1 MSRIVACSSQNA
13 AIKECRVCSNA
24 KKIFNIRSSVYDA
37 LVMKPLSINTII
49 KKITSG
55 KRLDA
60 VEGLALFRKA
70 DLLTLG
76 ELANLIRRR
85 LHPKRL
91 VTFIVDRNIN
101 YTNICV
107 NKCKFCAFYREADS
121 PEAYILP
128 KEVIF
133 KKIEET
139 IAQGGTQILMQGG
152 VHPDLGIEYFEDL
165 FQSIKDRFTIQV
177 HALSPSEI
185 SYIARKADL
194 SVSDVLIRLR
204 ASGLDSIPGGGAEIL
219 VDRVRKKV
227 SPNKIRWRQWAD
239 VMIEAH
245 RLAMPTSATM
255 MFGSLET
262 DREIIEHLI
271 RLRDVQDKTGGFT
284 AFIPWTY
291 QPGNTELGGRSAT
304 GVEYLKVLALSRIML
319 DNFKNIQASWVTQG
333 AKIAQVALEFGAN
346 DFGSTMIE
354 ENVVA
359 AAGITFR
366 MTRQEIVH
374 LITDAGYVA
383 AQRDTTYKILR
394 REDLEVTNK
403 HKETPKGKSIIN

>member
-1 MSRIVACSSQNA
+1 MRYDRNTGMRSGL
-13 AIKECRVCSNA
+13 
-24 KKIFNIRSSVYDA
+24 KKIVDRVI
-37 LVMKPLSINTII
+37 
-49 KKITSG
+49 SG
-55 KRLDA
+55 KRIDA
-60 VEGLALFRKA
+60 EAGLVLFKDA

-76 ELANLIRRR
+76 ELANSMRKR
-85 LHPKRL
+85 LHPERL

-107 NKCKFCAFYREADS
+107 NKCRFCAFYREADS
-121 PEAYILP
+121 PEAYLLT
-128 KEVIF
+128 KDEIF
-133 KKIEET
+133 RKIEET
-139 IAQGGTQILMQGG
+139 LDQGGTQILMQGG

-165 FQSIKDRFTIQV
+165 FSSIKSRFSIQI
-177 HALSPSEI
+177 HSLSPAEI
-185 SYIARKADL
+185 SFIAKLADL
-194 SVSDVLIRLR
+194 SIVDTLKRLKT
-204 ASGLDSIPGGGAEIL
+204 SGLDSIPGGGAEIL

-227 SPNKIRWRQWAD
+227 SPNKIRWRQWAE
-239 VMIEAH
+239 VMKTAH
-245 RLAMPTSATM
+245 KLGMPTTATM

-262 DREIIEHLI
+262 QKEIVEHLV
-271 RLRDVQDKTGGFT
+271 RLRDIQDETAGFT

-304 GVEYLKVLALSRIML
+304 AVEYLKTLALSRIML
-319 DNFKNIQASWVTQG
+319 DNFQNIQASWVTQG

-374 LITDAGYVA
+374 LIRDAGYVA
-383 AQRDTTYKILR
+383 AQRDTKYNILK
-394 REDLEVTNK
+394 REDL
-403 HKETPKGKSIIN
+403 KSENEGAARS

>member
-1 MSRIVACSSQNA
+1 
-13 AIKECRVCSNA
+13 
-24 KKIFNIRSSVYDA
+24 
-37 LVMKPLSINTII
+37 MKPKSIKAII
-49 KKITSG
+49 KKVASN
-55 KRLDA
+55 KRIDA
-60 VEGLALFRKA
+60 AEGLTLFRNA

-76 ELANLIRRR
+76 ELANMIRKR
-85 LHPKRL
+85 LHPGKL

-107 NKCKFCAFYREADS
+107 NKCKFCAFYREAES
-121 PEAYILP
+121 PEAYLLP

-133 KKIEET
+133 KKIDET

-165 FQSIKDRFTIQV
+165 FSSIKERYTIQV
-177 HALSPSEI
+177 HSLSPSEI
-185 SYIARKADL
+185 SYIARKANL
-194 SVSDVLIRLR
+194 SISDTLIRLR

-245 RLAMPTSATM
+245 KLGMPTSATM

-262 DREIIEHLI
+262 DREVVEHMI
-271 RLRDVQDKTGGFT
+271 RLRDVQDRTGGFT

-319 DNFKNIQASWVTQG
+319 DNFANVQASWVTQG

-359 AAGITFR
+359 AAGISFR
-366 MTRQEIVH
+366 MSRQEIVH
-374 LITDAGYVA
+374 LIKDAGYAA
-383 AQRDTTYKILR
+383 AQRDTTYNILK
-394 REDLEVTNK
+394 RET
-403 HKETPKGKSIIN
+403 

>member
-1 MSRIVACSSQNA
+1 MNTDIKRIVA
-13 AIKECRVCSNA
+13 KA
-24 KKIFNIRSSVYDA
+24 KI
-37 LVMKPLSINTII
+37 
-49 KKITSG
+49 G
-55 KRLDA
+55 KRIDA
-60 VEGLALFRKA
+60 EAGLVLFKHA

-76 ELANLIRRR
+76 ELANSERKK
-85 LHPKRL
+85 LHPERL

-121 PEAYILP
+121 PEAYLLS
-128 KEVIF
+128 KEEIF
-133 KKIEET
+133 RKIEET
-139 IAQGGTQILMQGG
+139 LAQGGTQILMQGG
-152 VHPDLGIEYFEDL
+152 VHPDLGMAYFEDL
-165 FQSIKDRFTIQV
+165 FTAIKSRFTIQI
-177 HALSPSEI
+177 HSLSPAEISFIAKRAALSIMDTLE
-185 SYIARKADL
+185 
-194 SVSDVLIRLR
+194 RLK

-239 VMIEAH
+239 VMKTAH
-245 RLAMPTSATM
+245 RLGMPTTATM

-262 DREIIEHLI
+262 QKEIVEHLV
-271 RLRDVQDKTGGFT
+271 RLRDIQDETRGFT

-304 GVEYLKVLALSRIML
+304 AVEYLKTLALSRIML
-319 DNFKNIQASWVTQG
+319 DNFQNIQASWVTQG

-374 LITDAGYVA
+374 LIRDAGYVA
-383 AQRDTTYKILR
+383 AQRDTRYNILK
-394 REDLEVTNK
+394 REDL
-403 HKETPKGKSIIN
+403 KSENESAEES

>member
-1 MSRIVACSSQNA
+1 MNTDL
-13 AIKECRVCSNA
+13 KKTMA
-24 KKIFNIRSSVYDA
+24 KA
-37 LVMKPLSINTII
+37 LQS
-49 KKITSG
+49 
-55 KRLDA
+55 KRLNAD
-60 VEGLALFRKA
+60 EGLVLFRQA
-70 DLLTLG
+70 DLLTMG
-76 ELANLIRRR
+76 ELANNVRKR

-107 NKCKFCAFYREADS
+107 NKCKFCAFYREAES
-121 PEAYILP
+121 PDAYILS
-128 KEVIF
+128 KDEIF

-152 VHPDLGIEYFEDL
+152 VHPDLGIDYFEDL
-165 FQSIKDRFTIQV
+165 FRSIKSRYTIQI
-177 HALSPSEI
+177 HSLSPSEI
-185 SYIARKADL
+185 SYVAKKADL
-194 SVSDVLIRLR
+194 SIKDAITRLKT
-204 ASGLDSIPGGGAEIL
+204 AGLDSIPGGGAEIL

-239 VMIEAH
+239 VMKEAQK
-245 RLAMPTSATM
+245 LGMPTTATM

-262 DREIIEHLI
+262 DKEIIEHLV
-271 RLRDVQDKTGGFT
+271 RLRDIQQETKGFT

-304 GVEYLKVLALSRIML
+304 AVEYLKVLALSRIML
-319 DNFKNIQASWVTQG
+319 DNFQNIQASWVTQG

-366 MTRQEIVH
+366 MTKQEIVS
-374 LITDAGYVA
+374 IIKDAGYTPF
-383 AQRDTTYKILR
+383 QRDTRYNIL
-394 REDLEVTNK
+394 K
-403 HKETPKGKSIIN
+403 KEG

>member
-1 MSRIVACSSQNA
+1 
-13 AIKECRVCSNA
+13 
-24 KKIFNIRSSVYDA
+24 
-37 LVMKPLSINTII
+37 MKNDKLIS
-49 KKITSG
+49 KITVG
-55 KRLDA
+55 KRLTA
-60 VEGLALFRKA
+60 EEGLAIFKHA

-76 ELANLIRRR
+76 ELANGITKR
-85 LHPKRL
+85 LHPERL
-91 VTFIVDRNIN
+91 VTFVVDRNIN

-121 PEAYILP
+121 PDAYVLP
-128 KEVIF
+128 KDEIF

-152 VHPDLGIEYFEDL
+152 VHPDLGIDYFEDL
-165 FQSIKDRFTIQV
+165 FRAIKSRYTIQIHSLSPAEISFIAKKDALSIKD
-177 HALSPSEI
+177 ALS
-185 SYIARKADL
+185 
-194 SVSDVLIRLR
+194 RLKE
-204 ASGLDSIPGGGAEIL
+204 AGLDSIPGGGAEIL

-239 VMIEAH
+239 VMKEAQK
-245 RLAMPTSATM
+245 LGMPTTATM

-262 DREIIEHLI
+262 DKEIIEHLVRI
-271 RLRDVQDKTGGFT
+271 RAIQEETGGFT

-304 GVEYLKVLALSRIML
+304 AVEYLKVLALSRILL
-319 DNFKNIQASWVTQG
+319 DNFQNIQASWVTQG

-366 MTRQEIVH
+366 MTKQEIVS
-374 LITDAGYVA
+374 IIKDAGYTP
-383 AQRDTTYKILR
+383 AQRDTRYNILK
-394 REDLEVTNK
+394 RED
-403 HKETPKGKSIIN
+403 